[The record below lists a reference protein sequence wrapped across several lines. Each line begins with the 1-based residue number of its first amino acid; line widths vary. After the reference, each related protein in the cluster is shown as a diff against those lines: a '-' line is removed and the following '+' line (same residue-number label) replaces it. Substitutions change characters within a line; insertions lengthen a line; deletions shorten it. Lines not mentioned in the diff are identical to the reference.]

1 MPERIYTINLRKA
14 TLKAP
19 RWLKSK
25 RSVAFVREFLKRHM
39 KGDEIRIGKSITE
52 EIWKSGNQNPPAKI
66 RIHTV
71 DREEEDKKVII
82 AELLG
87 VAFPEEKEKKKKEK
101 KKEKEEKKP
110 EEKPKEEKRP
120 EEKPKPEEK
129 KEETKKES

>member
-19 RWLKSK
+19 RWEKSK

-66 RIHTV
+66 RIHAM
-71 DREEEDKKVII
+71 DREEENKKVII
-82 AELLG
+82 AELLD

-101 KKEKEEKKP
+101 KKEKKEEKVEEKKT
-110 EEKPKEEKRP
+110 EEKS
-120 EEKPKPEEK
+120 KPEEK
-129 KEETKKES
+129 KEKETS

>member
-19 RWLKSK
+19 RWEKSK

-66 RIHTV
+66 RIHAV
-71 DREEEDKKVII
+71 DREEEDKKVIL

-87 VAFPEEKEKKKKEK
+87 VAFAEEKEKKKKEK

-110 EEKPKEEKRP
+110 EEKA
-120 EEKPKPEEK
+120 KPEEK
-129 KEETKKES
+129 KETEIKK

>member
-1 MPERIYTINLRKA
+1 MAERIYTINIRKA

-19 RWLKSK
+19 RWEKSK

-66 RIHTV
+66 RIHVV
-71 DREEEDKKVII
+71 DREEEDKKVIL

-87 VAFPEEKEKKKKEK
+87 VAFAEEKEKKKKEK
-101 KKEKEEKKP
+101 KKEEKGKEEKKT
-110 EEKPKEEKRP
+110 EEKS
-120 EEKPKPEEK
+120 KPEEK
-129 KEETKKES
+129 KETEIKK

>member
-19 RWLKSK
+19 RWEKSK

-66 RIHTV
+66 RIHAV

-101 KKEKEEKKP
+101 KKEKEEKK
-110 EEKPKEEKRP
+110 EEKVEEKKT

-129 KEETKKES
+129 KEVTKK